1 MAKNNIDTVAKVR
14 AQIDKY
20 ISDNEREIGEID
32 QHIASARTDKEKA
45 EAALKAAIETTNQDD
60 FARAKAQI
68 AAADNA
74 IEMFTARREQL
85 ANKEFLSES
94 ESDAVID
101 SLLEYK
107 DARDKEFIDA
117 IDAQIATLDSLV
129 SGYNSA
135 YKEMV
140 SVIRDWEHRIHCNYR
155 NPIVTYPAGVAP
167 QRKPVPVSI
176 PNKCTAA
183 NITAEYLNR
192 IKNAIS

>member
-60 FARAKAQI
+60 FTRAKAQI

-117 IDAQIATLDSLV
+117 IAAQIATLDSLV
-129 SGYNSA
+129 SGYNGA

-140 SVIRDWEHRIHCNYR
+140 GVIRDWEHRIHANYR
-155 NPIVTYPAGVAP
+155 NPIVTYPAGVTP
-167 QRKPVPVSI
+167 KREPVPVTI
-176 PNKCTAA
+176 PVRCAA
-183 NITAEYLNR
+183 AYITEEYLNR
-192 IKNAIS
+192 INGASR